1 MNALGLAVL
10 TVGASG
16 WVVPHASSVR
26 RVAAHPVVSV
36 APLPRARQTRPPLGT
51 TRRRGTPVLPP
62 ARMNGGGGGRA
73 SGEGGQPELPREA
86 VDAYGWGYDDQYGG
100 YPEAGWY
107 PPEGQLPRAVPGGP
121 ADKAAARAF
130 APRAGEYA
138 GTSPSAAVPFSSR
151 WWSDLFKDPDDRDA
165 VGLGYDW
172 REWAEPALVR
182 RRVRL
187 QQTVATI
194 RRVIVPSI
202 VCTILGVLYFD
213 NITGWVMSSLDKG
226 GLEMVMTDQ
235 SQFIQNFLTVI
246 GLLFSILAGNAYS
259 SLYTQQETIYF
270 ALFQEVS
277 EAKSLL
283 EQTTLVCQGR
293 PFYPAVLA
301 QFELYVSQDLRRLD
315 LPPAYLLSSRP
326 AEDPL
331 EAIMFMT
338 SVGVPSVIYETVK
351 SLRQARGHR
360 LGACQ
365 RKFPSLGI
373 ALLYVL
379 ALLELVAFPLLGAG
393 TATLSMRVL
402 NLQSSL
408 FGLLCGALVMVLRVI
423 QELRLSS
430 GGVFTVDLV
439 LRQMVSGLEA
449 ELEQRRRAASF
460 PPLFGAEPGR
470 RGPPSQLRTP
480 PLSERPSARA
490 SPPGQAAPPPPPPP
504 QPRSNSGNGAA
515 VAAAGASELRAPHQ
529 PSDSPLSPAASP
541 PRSDGVQMG
550 RVAPWPYAPPQPRP
564 LPSPP
569 LPSVPHDGGASGAD
583 ADARGAP
590 ASAGAPAAPATGAP
604 AKGSTPL
611 HFWRRAFDDGTA
623 QDARSAEEAARAQ
636 EATERDG
643 RRRRWAST
651 IASAAAAALALF
663 DL

>member
-1 MNALGLAVL
+1 MDGRGGSADEELPPPPTSAP
-10 TVGASG
+10 T
-16 WVVPHASSVR
+16 
-26 RVAAHPVVSV
+26 
-36 APLPRARQTRPPLGT
+36 PLPSGA
-51 TRRRGTPVLPP
+51 V
-62 ARMNGGGGGRA
+62 GRTG
-73 SGEGGQPELPREA
+73 S
-86 VDAYGWGYDDQYGG
+86 
-100 YPEAGWY
+100 
-107 PPEGQLPRAVPGGP
+107 
-121 ADKAAARAF
+121 ADARAF
-130 APRAGEYA
+130 DYGGRTRAADDEAARVYGRGSGSADYDGAPRWGDSLRS
-138 GTSPSAAVPFSSR
+138 GIGRTTSTEPTA
-151 WWSDLFKDPDDRDA
+151 D
-165 VGLGYDW
+165 YDW
-172 REWAEPALVR
+172 REWAEPKEVR
-182 RRVRL
+182 RRIRT
-187 QQTVATI
+187 QQTFATI

-213 NITGWVMSSLDKG
+213 NITAFVMRSLDAG
-226 GLEMVMTDQ
+226 GLVMVMQDE

-270 ALFQEVS
+270 ALFNEVS

-283 EQTTLVCQGR
+283 EQMTLVCQGR

-379 ALLELVAFPLLGAG
+379 AILELVAFPLLGAG
-393 TATLSMRVL
+393 TATVSNRVL

-449 ELEQRRRAASF
+449 ELEQRRRATGGFMGTGGA
-460 PPLFGAEPGR
+460 FGAQMHATQSASAGGGPGGGLP
-470 RGPPSQLRTP
+470 GPQGYSAWP
-480 PLSERPSARA
+480 PPPFFPFPQSYY
-490 SPPGQAAPPPPPPP
+490 SPPAGQDGPGVVSPYAAPPAADAAATAVRPPTEEQAAASQSETQGMASATGGALPSADRHDRPPTA
-504 QPRSNSGNGAA
+504 GAA
-515 VAAAGASELRAPHQ
+515 NAH
-529 PSDSPLSPAASP
+529 
-541 PRSDGVQMG
+541 
-550 RVAPWPYAPPQPRP
+550 
-564 LPSPP
+564 
-569 LPSVPHDGGASGAD
+569 
-583 ADARGAP
+583 
-590 ASAGAPAAPATGAP
+590 
-604 AKGSTPL
+604 
-611 HFWRRAFDDGTA
+611 DDG
-623 QDARSAEEAARAQ
+623 ARQ
-636 EATERDG
+636 
-643 RRRRWAST
+643 RRPWRRWARRDADGSGTDVSASSDSGGGQGRRAWRRIVST
-651 IASAAAAALALF
+651 CASAAAAALALI
-663 DL
+663 DM

>member
-1 MNALGLAVL
+1 MQLALPA
-10 TVGASG
+10 
-16 WVVPHASSVR
+16 VR
-26 RVAAHPVVSV
+26 R
-36 APLPRARQTRPPLGT
+36 APSARPLELG
-51 TRRRGTPVLPP
+51 RSARRGTL
-62 ARMNGGGGGRA
+62 
-73 SGEGGQPELPREA
+73 ELPA
-86 VDAYGWGYDDQYGG
+86 VRMDGG
-100 YPEAGWY
+100 FDERRGDPY
-107 PPEGQLPRAVPGGP
+107 
-121 ADKAAARAF
+121 
-130 APRAGEYA
+130 APRAQPGEGTPFAEGYA
-138 GTSPSAAVPFSSR
+138 YGYGAYAEPGMRAGDGGAARNASGADVGAPTPGADVGAPFSSG
-151 WWSDLFKDPDDRDA
+151 WWRDVLQDPEDRDV

-182 RRVRL
+182 KRVRL

-202 VCTILGVLYFD
+202 ICTVLGVLYFD
-213 NITGWVMSSLDKG
+213 NITALVMRSLDKG
-226 GLEMVMTDQ
+226 GLAMVMTDE

-393 TATLSMRVL
+393 TAQLSMRVL

-449 ELEQRRRAASF
+449 ELEQRRRAAAF

-470 RGPPSQLRTP
+470 RGPP
-480 PLSERPSARA
+480 
-490 SPPGQAAPPPPPPP
+490 PPPPLGGSAPGARRPASGRAYAPVSPAVPPP
-504 QPRSNSGNGAA
+504 SPTGR
-515 VAAAGASELRAPHQ
+515 
-529 PSDSPLSPAASP
+529 PS
-541 PRSDGVQMG
+541 
-550 RVAPWPYAPPQPRP
+550 
-564 LPSPP
+564 
-569 LPSVPHDGGASGAD
+569 GGAVGA
-583 ADARGAP
+583 GV
-590 ASAGAPAAPATGAP
+590 SWSNGVGAPAAGGWADQSGTAVRAPPAGQRELLPGASAEAAAATDEPIRSAALAQFTLPPDGAQHERVGPPSVEAPPPAPQSSASTIDGAP
-604 AKGSTPL
+604 LS
-611 HFWRRAFDDGTA
+611 FWRRAFDDGGVRAA
-623 QDARSAEEAARAQ
+623 QPSKDPSAMESQERAS
-636 EATERDG
+636 
-643 RRRRWAST
+643 RRRQVMST
-651 IASAAAAALALF
+651 LASAAAAALALF